1 MTNEPKDNIQ
11 IPPVKEKLTRL
22 LGELV
27 PEVHDELQA
36 TFEDEFPLNGDGT
49 SVCAVSDLQLDF

>member
-1 MTNEPKDNIQ
+1 MTDDPKDNIQ

-27 PEVHDELQA
+27 PEVHDEMQA
-36 TFEDEFPLNGDGT
+36 TFEDEFPLKGDGE
-49 SVCAVSDLQLDF
+49 SMA